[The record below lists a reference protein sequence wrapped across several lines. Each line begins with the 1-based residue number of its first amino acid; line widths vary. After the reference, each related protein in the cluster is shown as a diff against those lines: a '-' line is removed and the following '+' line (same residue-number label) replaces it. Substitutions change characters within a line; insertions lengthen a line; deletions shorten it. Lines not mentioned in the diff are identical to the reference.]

1 MNVLTRLYRGGGCA
15 LVLVVLLA
23 GCMGESDTARIGRLE
38 SEFREVFTKTT
49 TGFDSPEI
57 QKKALQLTEAYETY
71 ANSHPEDTLSAR
83 YLSHAAD
90 LYEHT
95 LGDLNKTISALDRI
109 MDRYPGTSLAEQAL
123 FRKAYIFHN
132 VMRDLPRAKALYE
145 SFLARY
151 PKSALVE
158 SARFELDNL
167 GVPDNGLLDILPI
180 PLDTGKGSS
189 F

>member
-1 MNVLTRLYRGGGCA
+1 MNVLTRLYQGGGCA
-15 LVLVVLLA
+15 LVLLVLLA

-38 SEFREVFTKTT
+38 SEFREVFTKST

-71 ANSHPEDTLSAR
+71 ANSHPEDTLAAR

-109 MDRYPGTSLAEQAL
+109 MDRYPGTALAEQAL

-132 VMRDLPRAKALYE
+132 VMRDLPRAKTLYE
-145 SFLARY
+145 TFLAKY
-151 PKSALVE
+151 PNSPLAE
-158 SARFELDNL
+158 SARFELNNL
-167 GVPDNGLLDILPI
+167 GVPESKLLDNLPV
-180 PLDTGKGSS
+180 PLDTPKESS